1 MNLKN
6 LVSGLWKGK
15 DDPEH
20 RLKKLLEQIETAA
33 EDLKFKIATAIA
45 NISGLERKLAEA
57 EASEKPEKIARHEM
71 ITASIASEKNLCD
84 SLQQLFKEL
93 QSKKSDI
100 ELAIDQ
106 NHARQ
111 RQAAANDMLALI
123 YRDFGS
129 DLKLNTYLD
138 KFASETFKVAYNA
151 ESKLKIELLKN
162 RPDQ

>member
-6 LVSGLWKGK
+6 MLSSLWKGK
-15 DDPEH
+15 DDPER
-20 RLKKLLEQIETAA
+20 RLKKLLEQIKIAA

-57 EASEKPEKIARHEM
+57 EASENPEKVARRAM
-71 ITASIASEKNLCD
+71 IRASLASEKNLCD
-84 SLQQLFKEL
+84 CLQQLQKEL
-93 QSKKSDI
+93 QSKKTDI
-100 ELAIDQ
+100 ELALDQ

-111 RQAAANDMLALI
+111 QQAATNEMLAVI

-151 ESKLKIELLKN
+151 DSKLKIEMQKN
-162 RPDQ
+162 RSDQ